1 MNMKNKLKLFS
12 LATLLLI
19 LGMATSGQAN
29 TVTNTAPV
37 TETPEQRAAILKDR
51 LEEIKAIDKKK
62 LTRKEKKA
70 LRTEVKMIRHEL
82 AQISGGVYLS
92 VGAIVLIV
100 LLILLLA

>member
-1 MNMKNKLKLFS
+1 MIKKLKLLP
-12 LATLLLI
+12 LAMLLLM
-19 LGMATSGQAN
+19 LGMVTPGQAN
-29 TVTNTAPV
+29 TANNPV
-37 TETPEQRAAILKDR
+37 PVKETPEQRAAILKDR
-51 LEEIKAIDKKK
+51 LEEIKAMDKKK

-70 LRTEVKMIRHEL
+70 LRGEVKMIRHEL